1 MRYFIG
7 LGANLGDPRASLRAA
22 LEKLAK
28 LGTVCG
34 RSLLYA
40 SEPVG
45 PPQPRYVN
53 AALCLDTAL
62 APAEL
67 MSHALEIERAL
78 GRDRRREERWGP
90 RLVDIDLL
98 LAGERGELVTC
109 EPGLELPHPR
119 LHERGF
125 ALAGVAELAPNLV
138 HPTQSKTLGA
148 LWQVAHSAE
157 PQSVIALEERL

>member
-7 LGANLGDPRASLRAA
+7 LGANLGDPRTSLRAA
-22 LEKLAK
+22 VEKLAG

-53 AALCLDTAL
+53 AALCLDSAL
-62 APAEL
+62 APSEL
-67 MSHALEIERAL
+67 MSRALEIERAL
-78 GRDRRREERWGP
+78 GRDRRQEERWGP
-90 RLVDIDLL
+90 RLIDIDLL
-98 LAGERGELVTC
+98 LAGAHGELVMR

-125 ALAGVAELAPNLV
+125 ALAGVAELDAGLV
-138 HPTQSKTLGA
+138 HPTTGRTVAA
-148 LWQVAHSAE
+148 LWQAAQLAA
-157 PQSVIALEERL
+157 PRAVIALEERL